1 MHADGSVVLGQDSD
15 KEGASAPVPIHRRV
29 IHARFGFSRSQREAM
44 KASGF
49 TAAQVED
56 IEAQMVGASGVAPPL
71 DRAAT
76 PINHFATADGVATS
90 EKAAY
95 GTGMHSTVQ
104 NTGGLGQPALAERDG
119 TGALV
124 ETFTEDE
131 LLARAA
137 AAGRRPSATVSP
149 MSAEGQHVGAIATP
163 GTHAPGCVRS
173 WTRPR

>member
-1 MHADGSVVLGQDSD
+1 MLGQDSD

-56 IEAQMVGASGVAPPL
+56 IEANMISASAVVPPV

-76 PINHFATADGVATS
+76 PVNHFVTADGTA

-95 GTGMHSTVQ
+95 GTGMHSSVQ

-137 AAGRRPSATVSP
+137 AADRRPSATVSP
-149 MSAEGQHVGAIATP
+149 MSAEGQQVGAIAAP
-163 GTHAPGCVRS
+163 GTHAPGSV
-173 WTRPR
+173 